1 MVIELCWRLEAAGEN
16 WKLFLGDGFR
26 NAKRKVVDFSEQ
38 VTLAS
43 VVSALVRGAQTAVAS
58 LIGYAQGFFST
69 KESTDFDADTYSGI

>member
-1 MVIELCWRLEAAGEN
+1 MMRRVFWFLLGAIAGVVGVS
-16 WKLFLGDGFR
+16 W
-26 NAKRKVVDFSEQ
+26 AKRKVVDFSEQ

>member
-1 MVIELCWRLEAAGEN
+1 MMRRLF
-16 WKLFLGDGFR
+16 WFLLGAVSGVVGVSW
-26 NAKRKVVDFSEQ
+26 AKRKVVDFSEQ

>member
-1 MVIELCWRLEAAGEN
+1 MMRRLFWFLLGAIAGVVGVS
-16 WKLFLGDGFR
+16 W
-26 NAKRKVVDFSEQ
+26 AKRKVVDFSEQ

-69 KESTDFDADTYSGI
+69 NESTDFDADTYSGI

>member
-1 MVIELCWRLEAAGEN
+1 MMRRLFWFLLGAIAGVVGVS
-16 WKLFLGDGFR
+16 W
-26 NAKRKVVDFSEQ
+26 AKRKVVDFSEQ

-58 LIGYAQGFFST
+58 LIGYTQGFFST

>member
-1 MVIELCWRLEAAGEN
+1 MMRRLFWFLLGAIAGVVGVS
-16 WKLFLGDGFR
+16 W
-26 NAKRKVVDFSEQ
+26 AKRKVVDFSEQ

-43 VVSALVRGAQTAVAS
+43 VASALVRGAQTAVAS

>member
-1 MVIELCWRLEAAGEN
+1 MMRRLFWFLLGAIAGVVGVS
-16 WKLFLGDGFR
+16 W
-26 NAKRKVVDFSEQ
+26 AKRKVVDFSQQ

>member
-1 MVIELCWRLEAAGEN
+1 MMRRLFWFLLGAIAGVVGVS
-16 WKLFLGDGFR
+16 W
-26 NAKRKVVDFSEQ
+26 AKRKVVDFSEQ

-69 KESTDFDADTYSGI
+69 KESTDYDADTYSGI

>member
-1 MVIELCWRLEAAGEN
+1 MMRRLFWFLLGAIAGVVGVS
-16 WKLFLGDGFR
+16 W
-26 NAKRKVVDFSEQ
+26 AKRKVVDFAEQ
-38 VTLAS
+38 VTRAS

>member
-1 MVIELCWRLEAAGEN
+1 MMRRLF
-16 WKLFLGDGFR
+16 WFLLGAIDGVVGVSW
-26 NAKRKVVDFSEQ
+26 AKRKVVDFSEQ

>member
-1 MVIELCWRLEAAGEN
+1 MMRRLFWFLLGAIAGVVGVS
-16 WKLFLGDGFR
+16 W
-26 NAKRKVVDFSEQ
+26 AKRKVVDFSEQ

-43 VVSALVRGAQTAVAS
+43 VVSTLVRGAQTAVAS

>member
-1 MVIELCWRLEAAGEN
+1 MMRRLF
-16 WKLFLGDGFR
+16 WFLLGAVSGVVGMSW
-26 NAKRKVVDFSEQ
+26 AKRKVVDFSEQ

>member
-1 MVIELCWRLEAAGEN
+1 MMRRLFWFLLGAIAGVGGVS
-16 WKLFLGDGFR
+16 W
-26 NAKRKVVDFSEQ
+26 AKRKVVDFSEQ

>member
-1 MVIELCWRLEAAGEN
+1 MMRRLFWFLLGAIAGVVGVS
-16 WKLFLGDGFR
+16 W
-26 NAKRKVVDFSEQ
+26 AKRKVVDFSEQ

-69 KESTDFDADTYSGI
+69 KESTDFDPDTYSGI

>member
-1 MVIELCWRLEAAGEN
+1 MMRRLFWFLLGAIAGVVGVS
-16 WKLFLGDGFR
+16 W
-26 NAKRKVVDFSEQ
+26 AKRKVVDFSEQ

-43 VVSALVRGAQTAVAS
+43 VVTALVRGAQTAVAS